1 MISVDPSTFVITV
14 PQADLSFVSGTLY
27 NHDTDAFRLEL
38 KSFEDSE
45 QGIVMPK
52 THNHNT
58 EVTIAGT
65 TYARAIEMLAPYS
78 VEYENGSYSV
88 VLQGS
93 NNNIWDIEGGILA
106 QNTVQVIPTN
116 AAGLVSVGGGGG
128 EVVVTNIPLVN
139 WTGVDEDGPFKL
151 MFGHIYDDGGPDLC
165 SYTKLSP
172 INLTISAG
180 TVEWITASSFK
191 LTDVNTG
198 PLLPGVTDPDVAYD
212 YVVADNVLTVSTGSV
227 VWEAAAIV

>member
-1 MISVDPSTFVITV
+1 MLSVDPITFVITV
-14 PQADLSFVSGTLY
+14 PQTDLSLVSGTLY

-38 KSFEDSE
+38 KSFEDSV

-93 NNNIWDIEGGILA
+93 NNNIFDIASGILV

-116 AAGLVSVGGGGG
+116 AAGLIRDTSGIVDANIVKVNDIDVGGSG
-128 EVVVTNIPLVN
+128 
-139 WTGVDEDGPFKL
+139 TGLDPWGP
-151 MFGHIYDDGGPDLC
+151 
-165 SYTKLSP
+165 
-172 INLTISAG
+172 
-180 TVEWITASSFK
+180 E
-191 LTDVNTG
+191 
-198 PLLPGVTDPDVAYD
+198 
-212 YVVADNVLTVSTGSV
+212 
-227 VWEAAAIV
+227 